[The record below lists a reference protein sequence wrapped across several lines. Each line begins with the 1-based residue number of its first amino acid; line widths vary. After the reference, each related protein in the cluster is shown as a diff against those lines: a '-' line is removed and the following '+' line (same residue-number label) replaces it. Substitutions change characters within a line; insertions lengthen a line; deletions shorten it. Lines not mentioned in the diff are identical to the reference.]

1 MTAQLLDGRRPRGAA
16 AFPPAP
22 VAVLGLGSFAIGT
35 DMFVLAGLL
44 TRTAADLAVTPGEAG
59 LALAVYAGTYAVGA
73 PVLGTLL
80 DGRWL
85 RPLLLGSIGV
95 VGVAAVATALAPT
108 LAVLLG
114 ARALAALAACVHV
127 PAAAA
132 SALASVAPE
141 RRGRAAAVV
150 PAGSS
155 LAMVVGAPLG
165 VVLAGVTSW
174 RAAFVL
180 VTLLA
185 AVAVLAL
192 WRAGAGAVDLARTSA
207 RERLRPLRSP
217 ALVGALVV
225 SALLMAGSQS
235 VYAHVDVLV
244 AGTTGTVLAAMGVG
258 GVLGTWCGGLAADRW
273 GGRRV
278 VPVAAA
284 ALVTAL
290 VVVTIDPGTP
300 GLLAAAV
307 GWGAAA
313 WACIPAQQHR
323 LAGLAA
329 GPAPVVLALNG
340 TAVHLGFAA
349 GALLGGLALGAPAGG
364 PGALRLVVA
373 ACCGAG
379 LLLHLMLIRRDRS

>member
-1 MTAQLLDGRRPRGAA
+1 MSTRVMEERRAGGAA
-16 AFPPAP
+16 VLPPAP

-44 TRTAADLAVTPGEAG
+44 TRTAADLAVAPADAG
-59 LALAVYAGTYAVGA
+59 LALAVYAGTYAIGA

-80 DGRWL
+80 GGRRL
-85 RPLLLGSIGV
+85 RPLLLGSIAA
-95 VGVAAVATALAPT
+95 VGVAAVATALAPN
-108 LAVLLG
+108 LAVLLA

-132 SALASVAPE
+132 AALAAVSPE
-141 RRGRAAAVV
+141 KRGRAASVV

-174 RAAFVL
+174 RAAFAL
-180 VTLLA
+180 
-185 AVAVLAL
+185 VAVLAAGAAVGL
-192 WRAGAGAVDLARTSA
+192 WRAGAGAADLARTTA

-217 ALVGALVV
+217 ALVGTLGV

-235 VYAHVDVLV
+235 VYAHVDLLLQGW
-244 AGTTGTVLAAMGVG
+244 AGVVLAVMGVG
-258 GVLGTWCGGLAADRW
+258 GLLGTWCGGIASDRW

-278 VPVAAA
+278 VAVAAVALATALVAVTADLGGAGLVVAAA
-284 ALVTAL
+284 
-290 VVVTIDPGTP
+290 
-300 GLLAAAV
+300 

-323 LAGLAA
+323 LAALAA

-349 GALLGGLALGAPAGG
+349 GALLGGLALGAPGGGAG
-364 PGALRLVVA
+364 AVRLVVA

-379 LLLHLMLIRRDRS
+379 LLLHLVLLRRERS